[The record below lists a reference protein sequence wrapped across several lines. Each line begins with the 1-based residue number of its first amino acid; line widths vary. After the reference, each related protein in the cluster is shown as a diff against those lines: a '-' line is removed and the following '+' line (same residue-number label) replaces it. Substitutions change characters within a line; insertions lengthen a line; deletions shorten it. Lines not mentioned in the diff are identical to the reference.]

1 MTLTKKIILS
11 CFFLLLVALLLVLPG
26 YHSASDTDK
35 SKDKATAENGHRRVT
50 KVIDGDTLVLSP
62 NETVRLIGVDTPETK
77 HPNKPVECFGPAASA
92 FTKTMAEGKEV
103 RLELDEANTRRDHK
117 DQYGRTLAYVYLENG
132 TFLNSEIVRQGF
144 GRAYTKFRFRYRDRF
159 RALER
164 EAQENNLGLWLAC
177 NQKDYPS

>member
-11 CFFLLLVALLLVLPG
+11 CFFLLLVALLLVLPR
-26 YHSASDTDK
+26 YDSAGDTDK

-62 NETVRLIGVDTPETK
+62 NETVRLIGVDTPEIK
-77 HPNKPVECFGPAASA
+77 QPNKPVECFGPVASA
-92 FTKTMAEGKEV
+92 FTKAMAEGKEV
-103 RLELDEANTRRDHK
+103 RLELDEVNTRRDHK

-132 TFLNSEIVRQGF
+132 AFLNSEIVRQGF

-159 RALER
+159 RNLER
-164 EAQENNLGLWLAC
+164 NAQENKLGLWLAC